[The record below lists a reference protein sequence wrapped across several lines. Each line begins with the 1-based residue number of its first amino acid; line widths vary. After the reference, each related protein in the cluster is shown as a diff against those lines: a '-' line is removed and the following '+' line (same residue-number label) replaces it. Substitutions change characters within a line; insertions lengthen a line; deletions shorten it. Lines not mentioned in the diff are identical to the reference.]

1 MSHELPPPARMLQ
14 LITGYWIS
22 QAVGAA
28 AKLGLADQLA
38 NGARSASEIA
48 TSVNAEP
55 GSVHRVMRMLASIG
69 VFTMDSNDHFGLTPL
84 GDTLRTGV
92 PGSMKNFAIAQT
104 SPGHWLPWGQMSEA
118 VRTGRPMSTSALGME
133 LWDWYSTHPEEGEF
147 FNRAMGDL
155 SAGVAGEVT
164 GSYDFSPFETVLDVG
179 GAHGILLGAILR
191 ANPQMRGILFD
202 LPHVT
207 ATAAESLR
215 AQGIEER
222 CELVTGDFFASVPPG
237 ADIHV
242 LKQIVHDWSDGECIT
257 LLRNCHRALKPAGKV
272 LLVEMVIPAD
282 NSPSMAQ
289 AMDMN
294 MLVLL
299 TGKERTELQHRDLLA
314 AAGFRME
321 RVIPTHSPFSII
333 EASRT

>member
-1 MSHELPPPARMLQ
+1 MPHELPPPARMLQ

-28 AKLGLADQLA
+28 AKLGLADQLTE
-38 NGARSASEIA
+38 GSRSASDVA
-48 TSVNAEP
+48 TSVKADTE
-55 GSVHRVMRMLASIG
+55 SVHRVMRMLASIG
-69 VFTMDSNDHFGLTPL
+69 VFTMDPDERFGLTPL

-118 VRTGRPMSTSALGME
+118 VRTGKSVTMPTLGME

-147 FNRAMGDL
+147 FNGAMGDL
-155 SAGVAGEVT
+155 SAGVSGEVT
-164 GSYDFSPFETVLDVG
+164 NSYDFSGFNTVLDVG

-191 ANPQMRGILFD
+191 ANPHMRGILFD

-207 ATAAESLR
+207 ATAGDSLR
-215 AQGIEER
+215 AQGIEQR
-222 CELVTGDFFASVPPG
+222 CTLVTGDFFASVPAG

-242 LKQIVHDWSDGECIT
+242 LKQIIHDWSDEECTT
-257 LLRNCHRALKPAGKV
+257 LLRNCHHALKPTGKI
-272 LLVEMVIPAD
+272 LLVEMVIPSD

-294 MLVLL
+294 MMVLL
-299 TGKERTELQHRDLLA
+299 TGKERTELQYRDLLSA
-314 AAGFRME
+314 GGFRME

-333 EASRT
+333 EASRA

>member
-1 MSHELPPPARMLQ
+1 MPHELPPPARMLQ

-28 AKLGLADQLA
+28 AMLGLADQLA
-38 NGARSASEIA
+38 DGSRSASDVA
-48 TSVNAEP
+48 ASVNADTR
-55 GSVHRVMRMLASIG
+55 SVHRIMRMLASIG
-69 VFTMDSNDHFGLTPL
+69 VFTMDTNDQFGLTPL

-118 VRTGRPMSTSALGME
+118 VRTGRSMSSSALGME
-133 LWDWYSTHPEEGEF
+133 LWDWYATHPEEGEF

-155 SAGVAGEVT
+155 SAGVSGEVT
-164 GSYDFSPFETVLDVG
+164 RSYDFAAYKTVLDVG

-191 ANPQMRGILFD
+191 ANPHMRGILFD

-207 ATAAESLR
+207 ATAADSLR
-215 AQGIEER
+215 AQGIEQR
-222 CELVTGDFFASVPPG
+222 CDLVTGDFFASVPTG
-237 ADIHV
+237 ADIHL
-242 LKQIVHDWSDGECIT
+242 LKQIIHDWSDEECIT
-257 LLRNCHRALKPAGKV
+257 LLRNCHRALKPAGKI

-282 NSPSMAQ
+282 NSQSMAQ
-289 AMDMN
+289 AMDLN

-299 TGKERTELQHRDLLA
+299 TGKERTELQYRDLLA
-314 AAGFRME
+314 AAGFKME
-321 RVIPTHSPFSII
+321 RAIPTQSPFSII
-333 EASRT
+333 EASRS

>member
-1 MSHELPPPARMLQ
+1 MLHELPPPAHMLQ
-14 LITGYWIS
+14 LITAYWIS

-38 NGARSASEIA
+38 DGSRSASEVA

-55 GSVHRVMRMLASIG
+55 QSVYRVMRMLASIG
-69 VFTMDSNDHFGLTPL
+69 VFTMDANDRFGLTPL
-84 GDTLRTGV
+84 GDTLRGGV

-118 VRTGRPMSTSALGME
+118 VRTGRPTSTSALGMD
-133 LWDWYSTHPEEGEF
+133 LWDWYAAHSEEGEF

-155 SAGVAGEVT
+155 SSGVSGEVT
-164 GSYDFSPFETVLDVG
+164 GSYDFSHFETVLDVG

-191 ANPQMRGILFD
+191 ANPHMRGILFD

-207 ATAAESLR
+207 ATAADSLS
-215 AQGIEER
+215 AQGIEQR

-242 LKQIVHDWSDGECIT
+242 LKQIIHDWSDEECTT
-257 LLRNCHRALKPAGKV
+257 LLRNCHRALKPGGKI

-299 TGKERTELQHRDLLA
+299 SGKERTELQYRDLLA

-321 RVIPTHSPFSII
+321 RIIATRSPFSII

>member
-1 MSHELPPPARMLQ
+1 MLQ

-38 NGARSASEIA
+38 DGSRSASDVA
-48 TSVNAEP
+48 TSVKADTE
-55 GSVHRVMRMLASIG
+55 SVHRVMRMLASIG
-69 VFTMDSNDHFGLTPL
+69 VFTMGPDERFGLTPL

-118 VRTGRPMSTSALGME
+118 VRTGKSMTMPTLGME
-133 LWDWYSTHPEEGEF
+133 LWDWYSIHPEEGEF
-147 FNRAMGDL
+147 FNGAMGDL
-155 SAGVAGEVT
+155 SAGVSGEVT
-164 GSYDFSPFETVLDVG
+164 NSYDFSGFNTVLDVG

-191 ANPQMRGILFD
+191 ANPHMRGILFD

-207 ATAAESLR
+207 ATAGDSLR
-215 AQGIEER
+215 AQGIEQR
-222 CELVTGDFFASVPPG
+222 CTLVTGDFFASVPAG

-242 LKQIVHDWSDGECIT
+242 LKQIIHDWSDEECTT
-257 LLRNCHRALKPAGKV
+257 LLRNCHHALKPTGKI
-272 LLVEMVIPAD
+272 LLVEMVIPSD

-299 TGKERTELQHRDLLA
+299 TGKERTESQYRDLLT

-333 EASRT
+333 EASGT